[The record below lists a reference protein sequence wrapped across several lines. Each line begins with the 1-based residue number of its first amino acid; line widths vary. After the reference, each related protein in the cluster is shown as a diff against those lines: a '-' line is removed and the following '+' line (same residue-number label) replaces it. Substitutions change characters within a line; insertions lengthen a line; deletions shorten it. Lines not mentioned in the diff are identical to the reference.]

1 MRSIIP
7 ALVFLFFGISLGFS
21 QQNAGTRSW
30 ADSQKARK
38 ATILIYW
45 YESKPFIFKNEA
57 GEMTGIEVE
66 IMTGFTQ
73 FLKKKYNFHLTVQW
87 KEAQSFE
94 DTYLTVCHER
104 LPGVIGASAFSIT
117 RERQER
123 VNFTPPYMPDIS
135 VLISSKSIP
144 IVQTAEEFDAIFSQ
158 LEAIT
163 IKGTTYEEDLLKLK
177 KEREIDF
184 RMRYVPSYENIQ
196 VTIQNADS
204 AFGVID
210 LPTYMVELNRNA
222 GLSVNRQN
230 ILPIKREGLAF
241 IAPKESDWALPLS
254 EYIQTPEFQ
263 SNIKLITGKYLDN
276 TVYEFMESLAMNSQ
290 DEIMLLTFEKGI
302 QQRDQE
308 GKSKQILRESIF
320 RNFLTAGISI
330 ILVFLVIIFLL
341 YKKQNRINKILSNQ
355 KQEIEVQRLSIE
367 NQNLQ
372 LERRN
377 NQLSHLNQEK
387 NNLIKI
393 LAHDLRSPINQ
404 VQGLAQMLLLENQTL
419 PADQKEM
426 VNRIIDSSIRLNT
439 MIGKILDVD
448 AIESNRLNLQL
459 EPLNLS
465 VLLKRITESFEKTAR
480 QKNITIKTALTGDP
494 VIQADALYFTE
505 IIENLLSNALKFSKH
520 ERSITVSL
528 NESNTY
534 ATICIIDE
542 GPGLTPDD
550 QEKIFQKFQRLSA
563 KPTDGEHSTG
573 LGLSIVKKYTEMM
586 KGRVWYESEIG
597 KGTTFFLE
605 FQKA

>member
-1 MRSIIP
+1 MELKPKLWPDSLSFSKRNITSI
-7 ALVFLFFGISLGFS
+7 
-21 QQNAGTRSW
+21 
-30 ADSQKARK
+30 
-38 ATILIYW
+38 
-45 YESKPFIFKNEA
+45 
-57 GEMTGIEVE
+57 
-66 IMTGFTQ
+66 
-73 FLKKKYNFHLTVQW
+73 
-87 KEAQSFE
+87 
-94 DTYLTVCHER
+94 LTVCHER

-135 VLISSKSIP
+135 VLISSKTIP
-144 IVQTAEEFDAIFSQ
+144 VVQTAEEFDNIFSR

-177 KEREIDF
+177 KERNIEF

-196 VTIQNADS
+196 VTIQNSDS

-241 IAPKESDWALPLS
+241 ISPKGSDWALPLS
-254 EYIQTPEFQ
+254 EYIRTPEFQ

-276 TVYEFMESLAMNSQ
+276 TVYEFMESLAINSQ

-355 KQEIEVQRLSIE
+355 KQEIDVQRLSIE

-404 VQGLAQMLLLENQTL
+404 VQGLAQVLLLENQTL
-419 PADQKEM
+419 PPDQKEI
-426 VNRIIDSSIRLNT
+426 VTRIIDSSIRLNA

-465 VLLKRITESFEKTAR
+465 SLLKRITESFEKAAR
-480 QKNITIKTALTGDP
+480 KKNITIRPVFTNSP

-520 ERSITVSL
+520 GKNITVSL
-528 NESNTY
+528 TESDTR
-534 ATICIIDE
+534 ATICIQDE
-542 GPGLTPDD
+542 GPGLTTDD
-550 QEKIFQKFQRLSA
+550 QQKIFQKFQRLSA

-573 LGLSIVKKYTEMM
+573 LGLSIVKKYTELM

-605 FQKA
+605 FQKT

>member
-7 ALVFLFFGISLGFS
+7 ALLLFFIGISAGYS
-21 QQNAGTRSW
+21 QKNAGIKSW
-30 ADSQKARK
+30 ADSQKAHR

-57 GEMTGIEVE
+57 GEMNGIEVE
-66 IMTGFTQ
+66 IMDGFTRY
-73 FLKKKYNFHLTVQW
+73 LKKKHNFDLTIQW
-87 KEAQSFE
+87 IEAQSFE
-94 DTYLTVCHER
+94 DTYLKICHEGR
-104 LPGVIGASAFSIT
+104 PGVIGASAFSIT
-117 RERQER
+117 RERQEK

-144 IVQTAEEFDAIFSQ
+144 IIQTAEQFDEIFSR

-184 RMRYVPSYENIQ
+184 RIRYVPSYENIQ

-210 LPTYMVELNRNA
+210 LPTYMVELNKNA

-241 IAPKESDWALPLS
+241 ISPKASDWAQPLS
-254 EYIQTPEFQ
+254 EYIQTVEFQ
-263 SNIKLITGKYLDN
+263 SSIKQITGKYLDN
-276 TVYEFMESLAMNSQ
+276 TVYEFMESLAVNSQ

-320 RNFLTAGISI
+320 RNILTAGILL

-341 YKKQNRINKILSNQ
+341 YKKKNKINKILSNQ
-355 KQEIEVQRLSIE
+355 KQEIEMQRISIE
-367 NQNLQ
+367 DQNLQ

-419 PADQKEM
+419 PPDQKEV

-459 EPLNLS
+459 EPLNLA
-465 VLLKRITESFEKTAR
+465 VLLKRITESFEKAAR
-480 QKNITIKTALTGDP
+480 QKKIVLKTSLTGNP

-505 IIENLLSNALKFSKH
+505 IIENLLSNALKFSNHGKN
-520 ERSITVSL
+520 ITISL
-528 NESNTY
+528 AESDTI
-534 ATICIIDE
+534 ATISIQDE
-542 GPGLTPDD
+542 GPGLTSDD
-550 QEKIFQKFQRLSA
+550 QNKIFQKFQRLSA
-563 KPTDGEHSTG
+563 KPTNGEHSTG
-573 LGLSIVKKYTEMM
+573 LGLSIVKKYTELM
-586 KGRVWYESEIG
+586 KGRVWYESETG